1 MKRGNIMD
9 DDVECLEETKK
20 EYLAAIMVL
29 LEKCN
34 DFSLL
39 DFVLKLLQKSCCY
52 IE

>member
-1 MKRGNIMD
+1 M
-9 DDVECLEETKK
+9 EEPEEGFEKSKK
-20 EYLAAIMVL
+20 EYLNAIMVL

-52 IE
+52 RE